1 MARCGCTGSCSC
13 VVQGVAPITVTG
25 NGSIQQPYVITLAF
39 GGQTGCAAIT
49 ACISQNLGPGLVYDE
64 GTGDIQV
71 RLSTDDGQVLRF
83 GTDEGLLGTN
93 GTGPTPDICVTG
105 ISSLPAAPDVVM
117 AHDLGGLRGPYSSP
131 YSLEQSIAV
140 GNDIHHF
147 HVGTSA
153 DDVGVVTDYWDK
165 WFSEGRSSIYS
176 SQDCRRL
183 SSATIKSFF
192 NYAGNV
198 DDPLSYNPGDDVTDR
213 TDRRGGWWGM
223 LAPRYYQQLAGDFLQ
238 RVRGHGVALMDCTVS
253 PVSPTTEAVDIV
265 GAIRATLEYCAQ
277 QWVMIGVAQVTNAQT
292 VINAGM
298 TPIMMP
304 TRPST
309 WGSTALP
316 YTVAELTGAG
326 IEWLYLSDRCADSVF
341 TTYRDAGIN
350 VIMMTNSRHHQRA
363 RVEALGIRGGSA
375 YDTVYYRGHQV
386 GDWPY
391 GYRTESDPWEQR
403 RPGIGQL
410 SFATDQQAVLSRAG
424 NVRGRFDE
432 NEEGL
437 ILPAGFGDGIG
448 RPSVLAGWRCPMPN
462 TTSYTLSYDAKITV
476 LATVSPNRARFGLLF
491 AALTDQDTYDW
502 PSSSALNP
510 VGYPAGQET
519 MYRVF
524 QRQSGE
530 IGIAKWM
537 PGTGSYTVLATANTP
552 AVSTNIWN
560 NYQVTVSPA
569 QITFTRTLESGPVY
583 TITAADTDYRGA
595 YVFVEKEEGAV
606 TDSANPFEAKF
617 RNLFY
622 NQV

>member
-1 MARCGCTGSCSC
+1 
-13 VVQGVAPITVTG
+13 
-25 NGSIQQPYVITLAF
+25 
-39 GGQTGCAAIT
+39 
-49 ACISQNLGPGLVYDE
+49 
-64 GTGDIQV
+64 
-71 RLSTDDGQVLRF
+71 
-83 GTDEGLLGTN
+83 
-93 GTGPTPDICVTG
+93 
-105 ISSLPAAPDVVM
+105 
-117 AHDLGGLRGPYSSP
+117 
-131 YSLEQSIAV
+131 
-140 GNDIHHF
+140 
-147 HVGTSA
+147 
-153 DDVGVVTDYWDK
+153 
-165 WFSEGRSSIYS
+165 
-176 SQDCRRL
+176 
-183 SSATIKSFF
+183 
-192 NYAGNV
+192 
-198 DDPLSYNPGDDVTDR
+198 
-213 TDRRGGWWGM
+213 
-223 LAPRYYQQLAGDFLQ
+223 
-238 RVRGHGVALMDCTVS
+238 
-253 PVSPTTEAVDIV
+253 
-265 GAIRATLEYCAQ
+265 
-277 QWVMIGVAQVTNAQT
+277 MIGVAQVTNAQT

-341 TTYRDAGIN
+341 VTYRNAGIN
-350 VIMMTNSRHHQRA
+350 VLMMSNSRHHQRA
-363 RVEALGIRGGSA
+363 RVEALGIRGASA

-448 RPSVLAGWRCPMPN
+448 RPSVLAGWRCPLPN
-462 TTSYTLSYDAKITV
+462 TTSYTLTYDAKITV

-519 MYRVF
+519 MYRVY

-537 PGTGSYTVLATANTP
+537 PGTGSYTVLATATTP

-560 NYQVTVSPA
+560 SYQVTVSPT
-569 QITFTRTLESGPVY
+569 QITFRRTLESGPVY
-583 TITAADTDYRGA
+583 TVTTGDTDYRGA
-595 YVFVEKEEGAV
+595 YVFIEKEEGAV